1 MFDLNELKLIR
12 TALDVITIKG
22 ADAQYLSQLQIKIEK
37 QLIQPPKEKPKK

>member
-22 ADAQYLSQLQIKIEK
+22 SDAQYLSHLQLKIEK
-37 QLIQPPKEKPKK
+37 KLEPPKPKKTGS